1 MRRLSANN
9 TLYKQDINDSISNL
23 SRAKISLLNYCRG
36 NTDFLK
42 QRTML
47 MVLYVFSIT
56 LCTKIFSAL
65 TKPS

>member
-42 QRTML
+42 QRTMI

-56 LCTKIFSAL
+56 LCTKIFSVL
-65 TKPS
+65 TKPL

>member
-23 SRAKISLLNYCRG
+23 SRAKKSLLNYCRG

-56 LCTKIFSAL
+56 LCTKIFSVL
-65 TKPS
+65 TKPL

>member
-36 NTDFLK
+36 NADFFK

-56 LCTKIFSAL
+56 LCTKIFSVL
-65 TKPS
+65 TKPL

>member
-23 SRAKISLLNYCRG
+23 SRVKISLLNYCRG
-36 NTDFLK
+36 NADFLK

-47 MVLYVFSIT
+47 MVLYVFV
-56 LCTKIFSAL
+56 
-65 TKPS
+65 

>member
-56 LCTKIFSAL
+56 LCTKIFSVL
-65 TKPS
+65 TKPL

>member
-23 SRAKISLLNYCRG
+23 SRVKISLLNYCRG

-56 LCTKIFSAL
+56 LCTKIFSVL
-65 TKPS
+65 TKPL